1 VLIGTTVDAGV
12 HLLTHLGRPGSN
24 FVTVYSE
31 TGRAI
36 CGGLLTSAVG
46 FGALFLADHP
56 GLNSV
61 GALANLGFGVNLLIM
76 LVAFPALLLVLSERR
91 RQRPVRREPPPA
103 QPEGAH
109 RPPGA
114 TDAPS
119 PS

>member
-1 VLIGTTVDAGV
+1 
-12 HLLTHLGRPGSN
+12 
-24 FVTVYSE
+24 
-31 TGRAI
+31 
-36 CGGLLTSAVG
+36 VG

-91 RQRPVRREPPPA
+91 RRRQARP
-103 QPEGAH
+103 QPGPSAEARPH
-109 RPPGA
+109 PPG
-114 TDAPS
+114 TPDAPS